1 MNIWRT
7 NFKMNDIES
16 EKRKLMLKNKKLNV
30 MDSTAT
36 TLCMDNNIPI
46 IVYNMNKTI
55 ISMLSSLNSKL
66 EQHYNMVPK
75 SFEEVA
81 LNLNNRL
88 EK

>member
-1 MNIWRT
+1 MI
-7 NFKMNDIES
+7 K
-16 EKRKLMLKNKKLNV
+16 
-30 MDSTAT
+30 
-36 TLCMDNNIPI
+36 

-55 ISMLSSLNSKL
+55 ISMLSGLNSKL

-75 SFEEVA
+75 SFEEVV